1 MSHHLNQPLPSNTFS
16 KIVQVESLARLSD
29 RMGYSQE
36 ALTKKIIMEK
46 LPNLSPGQKLELD
59 EKVENAEGDAIK
71 LTTMIEEAGAQSAQT
86 FLNSMD

>member
-1 MSHHLNQPLPSNTFS
+1 
-16 KIVQVESLARLSD
+16 
-29 RMGYSQE
+29 MGYSQE